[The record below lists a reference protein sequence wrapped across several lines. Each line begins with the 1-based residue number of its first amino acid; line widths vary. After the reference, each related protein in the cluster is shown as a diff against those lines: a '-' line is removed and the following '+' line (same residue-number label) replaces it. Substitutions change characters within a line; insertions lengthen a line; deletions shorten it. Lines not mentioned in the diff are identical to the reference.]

1 MMTAEE
7 IARRL
12 REVAAEMEQLG
23 AAMDYYGYGGFNGRV
38 ARHGREMVGAAG
50 IARDWAE
57 EIESAK
63 TGE

>member
-23 AAMDYYGYGGFNGRV
+23 AAMGYYGWFNGRM

-50 IARDWAE
+50 IACDWAE
-57 EIESAK
+57 AIESAK

>member
-23 AAMDYYGYGGFNGRV
+23 AAMDYYGGFNGRM
-38 ARHGREMVGAAG
+38 ARHLKCERGLPP
-50 IARDWAE
+50 
-57 EIESAK
+57 
-63 TGE
+63 T

>member
-7 IARRL
+7 IALRL

-23 AAMDYYGYGGFNGRV
+23 AAMDYYGGFNGRM

>member
-1 MMTAEE
+1 MMTAKE

-23 AAMDYYGYGGFNGRV
+23 AAMDYYGGFNGRM
-38 ARHGREMVGAAG
+38 ACHGREMVGAAG